1 MSDRAVTE
9 RDVSGSAL
17 TDTES
22 EPTQAEAG
30 RDLGTAR
37 SDRVTRR
44 GFALLGRGIGE
55 QKLLF
60 TLSVIGSVLFG
71 AMTVADAWVLGW
83 VTEHVIRPSFA
94 RGEMTRGA
102 LAVGIALFLGVAVL
116 RALGIIGRRLIGGI
130 VFYRLIADHRRR
142 VTRKYLILPMA
153 WHHRHPTGQLLS
165 NANADVEAAW
175 AVFMPLPMAIGVIAM
190 LVAAIIAMLAADIV
204 LTIVGLIVFP
214 ALFAI
219 NVFYQRWLSPRVA
232 RAQSLRGDVSAVAHE
247 SFDGALVVKSLGREA
262 DETARFTGVTHEL
275 RDANIAVGRIRS
287 MFDPLLEA
295 LPNFGILLVIVLG
308 IGRVAS
314 GAADAGDVVQ
324 VAYLFTV
331 VSFPV
336 RAIGWVLGELPRSV
350 VGWER
355 VSSVL
360 DERGSMTYGSG
371 ALPGSGP
378 VALSIDDVTF
388 GYVPST
394 GSGGSVGS
402 ASRNV
407 LRGIDVSVAPG
418 RVVAVVGA
426 TGSGKSTLTS
436 LLTRLVDPQDGAI
449 LVDGVDIRELSH
461 DELARAIAVVP
472 QSTFLFDDSVREN
485 VTLGGDFGDDEVWQA
500 LRTVQAAD
508 FVANL
513 PAGLDAELGERGTT
527 LSGGQRQ
534 RLSLARALVRR
545 PRLLVMDDATSAVD
559 PEVEQRIL
567 KALAAHTA
575 DDEGPTVLV
584 VAYRKATI
592 ALADEVV
599 FLDEGVIADRGSH
612 AELVARS
619 ADYRDLVNA
628 YDQAREATA

>member
-1 MSDRAVTE
+1 MSDRTTA
-9 RDVSGSAL
+9 
-17 TDTES
+17 
-22 EPTQAEAG
+22 EPTTAADSDPDE
-30 RDLGTAR
+30 RDLGSADHTH
-37 SDRVTRR
+37 VTGR
-44 GFALLGRGIGE
+44 GFALLGRGIRE
-55 QKLLF
+55 QRFLF
-60 TLSVIGSVLFG
+60 SLSVIGSILYG

-83 VTEHVIRPSFA
+83 ATDHVIRPSFE
-94 RGEMTRGA
+94 RGEIAKGA
-102 LAVGIALFLGVAVL
+102 LAAAIALFLAVAML

-130 VFYRLIADHRRR
+130 VFYRLIADYRRR
-142 VTRKYLILPMA
+142 VTRKYISLPMA

-165 NANADVEAAW
+165 NANADVEATW
-175 AVFMPLPMAIGVIAM
+175 SVFMPLPMAVGVIAM
-190 LVAAIIAMLAADIV
+190 LLAAIIAMLAADVV

-219 NVFYQRWLSPRVA
+219 NVFYQRWLSPKVSY
-232 RAQSLRGDVSAVAHE
+232 AQSLRGDVSAVAHE

-262 DETARFTGVTHEL
+262 DETERFTRVTHEL

-295 LPNFGILLVIVLG
+295 LPNLGILLVIVLG
-308 IGRVAS
+308 VGRVAS
-314 GAADAGDVVQ
+314 GAADPGDVVQ

-331 VSFPV
+331 VAFPV

-360 DERGSMTYGSG
+360 EAEGSMDYGTRT
-371 ALPGSGP
+371 LPGAGP
-378 VALSIDDVTF
+378 VALDVDDLTF
-388 GYVPST
+388 GFAD
-394 GSGGSVGS
+394 GD
-402 ASRNV
+402 RDV
-407 LRGIDVSVAPG
+407 LRGIDFEVEPG
-418 RVVAVVGA
+418 KVVAVVGA

-436 LLTRLVDPQDGAI
+436 LLTRLVDPQHGAI
-449 LVDGVDIRELSH
+449 RVDGHDIRELTH
-461 DELARAIAVVP
+461 ADLAKAIAVVP
-472 QSTFLFDDSVREN
+472 QATFLFDDSVRAN
-485 VTLGGDFGDDEVWQA
+485 VTLGGDFTDEEVWAA
-500 LRTVQAAD
+500 LRTVQADA

-575 DDEGPTVLV
+575 DDDGPTVLV

-628 YDQAREATA
+628 YDHAREVES

>member
-1 MSDRAVTE
+1 VT
-9 RDVSGSAL
+9 DP
-17 TDTES
+17 ES
-22 EPTQAEAG
+22 ESAEEQ
-30 RDLGTAR
+30 RDLGITR
-37 SDRVTRR
+37 NDRVTRR
-44 GFALLGRGIGE
+44 GFALLGRGIRE
-55 QKLLF
+55 QRLLF
-60 TLSVIGSVLFG
+60 SLSVIGSILYG

-83 VTEHVIRPSFA
+83 ATEHVIRPSFA
-94 RGEMTRGA
+94 SGDMTEGA
-102 LAVGIALFLGVAVL
+102 LAVAIALFLTVAIL

-130 VFYRLIADHRRR
+130 VFYRLIADYRRR

-165 NANADVEAAW
+165 NANADVEASW
-175 AVFMPLPMAIGVIAM
+175 AVFMPLPMAVGVIAM
-190 LVAAIIAMLAADIV
+190 LVAAIVAMLAADVV
-204 LTIVGLIVFP
+204 LTIVGLVVFP
-214 ALFAI
+214 ALFGI
-219 NVFYQRWLSPRVA
+219 NVFYQRWLSPKVS

-247 SFDGALVVKSLGREA
+247 SFDGAMVIKSLGRES
-262 DETARFTGVTHEL
+262 DETKRFTRATDEL
-275 RDANIAVGRIRS
+275 RDANIEVGRIRS

-295 LPNFGILLVIVLG
+295 LPSFGILLVIVLG

-314 GAADAGDVVQ
+314 GAADPGDVVQ

-331 VSFPV
+331 VAFPV

-360 DERGSMTYGSG
+360 DEEGSMDYGTQR
-371 ALPGSGP
+371 LPGTGP
-378 VALSIDDVTF
+378 VDLEVQDVTF
-388 GYVPST
+388 SYST
-394 GSGGSVGS
+394 GG
-402 ASRNV
+402 REV
-407 LRGIDVSVAPG
+407 LQGIDFTVAPG
-418 RVVAVVGA
+418 KVVAVVGA

-436 LLTRLVDPQDGAI
+436 LLTRLVDPQEGTI
-449 LVDGVDIRELSH
+449 RVDGRDIRELTH
-461 DELARAIAVVP
+461 EELAKAIAVVP
-472 QSTFLFDDSVREN
+472 QGTFLFDDSVREN
-485 VTLGGDFGDDEVWQA
+485 VTLGGEFTDDEVWDA
-500 LRTVQAAD
+500 LRAVQAD
-508 FVANL
+508 GFVAGL

-567 KALAAHTA
+567 RALAAHTA
-575 DDEGPTVLV
+575 DADGPTVLV

-599 FLDEGVIADRGSH
+599 FLDEGVVADRGSH
-612 AELVARS
+612 AELVAHS

-628 YDQAREATA
+628 YDQAREARA